1 MRDGVLERLMTRLK
15 LTGATGHTSRIH
27 VSLVL
32 TTDEH
37 IFTEPILLLLH
48 PKENPCARFFAF

>member
-1 MRDGVLERLMTRLK
+1 MTRLK